1 MSLCRFLAFCH
12 DFIVFIFKLCDVHN
26 GARKH
31 LCISS
36 IVDAVFAH
44 HLTDHD
50 FNVFIVDFNAL
61 GFIDTEYLLHEV
73 VTRSGR
79 PADTQ
84 DIVRIEGP
92 FSQAVAHFHMIA
104 VGNMK
109 FGPIWNMVGIFRAI
123 FAGDDDKTAI
133 FLFLDAD
140 GSCRF
145 AEDTRMFRFPCFEEL
160 FDTRKTLGNI
170 VSTGNAARMER
181 THRELGARFPDGL
194 GGNGPDSFA
203 DFDLAGRGEVAAIA
217 LAADAKVGFAGKN
230 AADLDFFTEAGDD
243 ISHIFRNIVIDVIK
257 DVTVLVFDFFGKGSA
272 HEAVAEDSR
281 TVLLFLPAVMAST

>member
-26 GARKH
+26 GARQH

-92 FSQAVAHFHMIA
+92 FGQAVAHFHMIA

-160 FDTRKTLGNI
+160 LTRGRPWVISSAPATPPVWNVRI
-170 VSTGNAARMER
+170 VSWVPGSPMAWAAMVP
-181 THRELGARFPDGL
+181 TASP
-194 GGNGPDSFA
+194 
-203 DFDLAGRGEVAAIA
+203 
-217 LAADAKVGFAGKN
+217 
-230 AADLDFFTEAGDD
+230 
-243 ISHIFRNIVIDVIK
+243 ISTLR
-257 DVTVLVFDFFGKGSA
+257 
-272 HEAVAEDSR
+272 AVAR
-281 TVLLFLPAVMAST
+281 LRP